1 MFSFPSAMIKKK
13 KKDAAFGARKVNP
26 AGLQGVEE
34 LEIKPMEKSI
44 KIEMGDLEG
53 SKKPKPSPIPSAIK
67 PKSED
72 MVSIDLMMNE
82 AKKKPA
88 ANATSSEGED
98 FEVKKDIKGMWQES
112 GTSKERYLKAIG
124 KLKKGK

>member
-13 KKDAAFGARKVNP
+13 KKESDFGAKKVNP
-26 AGLQGVEE
+26 AGLKGVEE

-53 SKKPKPSPIPSAIK
+53 AKKAKPSEIPSAIK

-72 MVSIDLMMNE
+72 MISIDLMMNE
-82 AKKKPA
+82 AKKKPQ
-88 ANATSSEGED
+88 ANAASSEGEE
-98 FEVKKDIKGMWQES
+98 FEVEKDKAGMWKES
-112 GTSKERYLKAIG
+112 GSSKERYLKAIG